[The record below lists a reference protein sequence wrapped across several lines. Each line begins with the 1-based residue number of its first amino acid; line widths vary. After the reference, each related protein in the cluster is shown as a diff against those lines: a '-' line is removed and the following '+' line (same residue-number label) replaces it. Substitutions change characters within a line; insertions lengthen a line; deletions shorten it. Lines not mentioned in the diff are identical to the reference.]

1 MQDGRRGRLHV
12 SGGHIRLA
20 PPIRGDTRRGDEFS
34 RVGIASR
41 EVAREPARWPRLPA
55 ELARV
60 LSAFIHRVT
69 CSKTVCFVW
78 SCCYGYGFKLSAYT
92 GERRAG
98 VPYTSRVVSRVW
110 VFPSRF
116 SSLQLLTFSHMLQC
130 NISPLA
136 RTFVNPPAYPAANAP
151 PACARLHDT
160 HTNNRTWASQD
171 RTPRKQAGLFG
182 SVLKRFFGGRVHL
195 ARRRYPRV
203 GPHAVGEA
211 SEPRARPEPLA

>member
-1 MQDGRRGRLHV
+1 MVMVLNSRPTPGGAGRG
-12 SGGHIRLA
+12 SPTPLA
-20 PPIRGDTRRGDEFS
+20 S
-34 RVGIASR
+34 SLAS
-41 EVAREPARWPRLPA
+41 
-55 ELARV
+55 
-60 LSAFIHRVT
+60 
-69 CSKTVCFVW
+69 
-78 SCCYGYGFKLSAYT
+78 T
-92 GERRAG
+92 G
-98 VPYTSRVVSRVW
+98 
-110 VFPSRF
+110 VFPF
-116 SSLQLLTFSHMLQC
+116 NASLQLLTFSHMLQC